1 MARISFDTFQETAG
15 QETNNGGYAVK
26 LFALKDDG
34 DEAIVRIMHDSV
46 EDFDI
51 ITTHPIKLGENYR
64 KVSCI
69 RDPREPMDKCP
80 LCQAGH
86 KIQQRF
92 FVHMIQ
98 YDKDPQT
105 GAIIATPVVW
115 ERSAKEYATKLKT
128 LIDEYGPL
136 SQSVFKIRR
145 NGKKGSMET
154 TYEILYGNPN
164 IYRPDI
170 YPADKGALEGYSAL
184 GKVVMDKDYNE
195 LTQFIVTGSFPQRQ
209 QTNESAASGAAPEIP
224 DAPITTNPA
233 IVTQQPFV
241 APVAPAVVDTPYQQQ
256 VVPQTGG
263 YVPTTPSAAPTPSY
277 IPQTGTPMAPTP
289 GTAAPAPGARPAR
302 YY

>member
-1 MARISFDTFQETAG
+1 MARISFDTFQETSG
-15 QETNNGGYAVK
+15 QDNNNGYAVK

-92 FVHMIQ
+92 FIHMIQ

-115 ERSAKEYATKLKT
+115 ERSAREYATKLKT

-145 NGKKGSMET
+145 NGKKGTMDT

-170 YPADKGALEGYSAL
+170 YPADRGDLEGYTAL

-195 LTQFIVTGSFPQRQ
+195 LAQFVATGSFPQRQ
-209 QTNESAASGAAPEIP
+209 QTNESVAPAAAIPEIP
-224 DAPITTNPA
+224 DGPGIANPG
-233 IVTQQPFV
+233 IVTQQPFG
-241 APVAPAVVDTPYQQQ
+241 APVAPAPVQVETTPYQPQPM
-256 VVPQTGG
+256 PQTGG
-263 YVPTTPSAAPTPSY
+263 HVPTTPSY
-277 IPQTGTPMAPTP
+277 IPQTGTPVAPVP
-289 GTAAPAPGARPAR
+289 GTAAPAPGARPTR